1 MRDTCAAN
9 SVSYDMQCSGEG
21 QARMGS
27 EQWARAARGYALAST
42 RTVVLVAGGLGLVL
56 AATSIAATGPW
67 QGGQRVAQR
76 RLAQALHA
84 AQTARSAPLPAPKP
98 RVMAL
103 PAPSWQPAQDVLR
116 PAVGSTDTAA
126 PLPVP
131 GELAATLGPGL
142 TASALGRA
150 TASVVDVAT
159 GRTLY
164 ASGAGSPQT
173 PASTNKLAT
182 ATAALSLLGPDHR
195 FSTRVVTAGPGRIV
209 LVGGGDPT
217 LTAAATSGSDPQA
230 SLATL
235 ATRTA
240 AALKAAGTGSVRL
253 GYDISLF
260 TGSPL
265 HPIGVNDN
273 IALVQALTVDEGRI
287 DPNSTEDAPRYAD
300 PAATAAADFAAMLR
314 ARGITV
320 QGAPE
325 LTTAPAKATATAKA
339 AAPATASAL
348 AEVRSQPLSEI
359 VERMLTN
366 SDNDIAEAL
375 GHQVAIA
382 AGQPATFAGGA
393 AAVLGTLRGLGV
405 RLDGTRLYDSS
416 GLDNQDAIPADVLT
430 QLLALDA
437 SPAHPELR
445 SIVTGLPV
453 AGFTGTLDPSVE
465 GFDSSSG
472 LGLVRAKTGTLS
484 TVNTLAG
491 LVVDRDGRLL
501 AFAFMSSGTSDP
513 DSARAGLDLLA
524 GRVAACGCR

>member
-1 MRDTCAAN
+1 
-9 SVSYDMQCSGEG
+9 
-21 QARMGS
+21 MGS
-27 EQWARAARGYALAST
+27 RWWVRAARGYALAST
-42 RTVVLVAGGLGLVL
+42 RTVVLTASGVGLVL

-76 RLAQALHA
+76 RLG
-84 AQTARSAPLPAPKP
+84 QTVRTTENAPKP
-98 RVMAL
+98 QVMAL
-103 PAPSWQPAQDVLR
+103 PAPNWQPAQDVLT
-116 PAVGSTDTAA
+116 PAVGATDSAA
-126 PLPVP
+126 PLPAP
-131 GELAATLGPGL
+131 SALAA
-142 TASALGRA
+142 ALGADLSVPALGQA

-159 GRTLY
+159 GRSLF
-164 ASGAGSPQT
+164 ASGAATPLT
-173 PASTNKLAT
+173 PASTNKIAT
-182 ATAALSLLGPDHR
+182 ATAALTLLGPAHR
-195 FSTRVVTAGPGRIV
+195 FTTRVVTAAPGRIV

-217 LTAAATSGSDPQA
+217 LTAAATGGSDPQA

-240 AALKAAGTGSVRL
+240 AALKASGVRSVRL

>member
-1 MRDTCAAN
+1 
-9 SVSYDMQCSGEG
+9 
-21 QARMGS
+21 MGS
-27 EQWARAARGYALAST
+27 QWWVRAARGYALAST
-42 RTVVLVAGGLGLVL
+42 RTVVLAAGGLGLAL
-56 AATSIAATGPW
+56 AATSVAVTGPW

-76 RLAQALHA
+76 RLAQALAAAHA
-84 AQTARSAPLPAPKP
+84 PRPAPGP
-98 RVMAL
+98 RVLAL
-103 PAPSWQPAQDVLR
+103 PAPSWQPAQDVLQ
-116 PAVGSTDTAA
+116 PAVGATDAAA

-131 GELAATLGPGL
+131 RDLAAALGPELAAP
-142 TASALGRA
+142 ALGRA

-159 GRTLY
+159 GLTLY
-164 ASGAGSPQT
+164 DSGAGTPQT

-182 ATAALSLLGPDHR
+182 ATAALTLLGPEHR

-217 LTAAATSGSDPQA
+217 LTAAVTGGGDPQA

-240 AALKAAGTGSVRL
+240 AALRAAGTGSVRL

-265 HPIGVNDN
+265 HPIGINDN

-287 DPNSTEDAPRYAD
+287 DPDSTEDAPRYAD
-300 PAATAAADFAAMLR
+300 PAATAAADFAGMLR
-314 ARGITV
+314 ARGISV
-320 QGAPE
+320 QGAPA
-325 LTTAPAKATATAKA
+325 LSTAPA
-339 AAPATASAL
+339 AAPGAAPL

-366 SDNDIAEAL
+366 SDNDIAETL
-375 GHQVAIA
+375 GHQVAVA

-393 AAVLGTLRGLGV
+393 AAVLATLRDLGV

-416 GLDNQDAIPADVLT
+416 GLDSQDAVPADVLT

-437 SPAHPELR
+437 SPAHPQLR
-445 SIVTGLPV
+445 PVVTGLPV
-453 AGFTGTLDPSVE
+453 AGFTGTLDPAFE
-465 GFDSSSG
+465 GFDSSAG
-472 LGLVRAKTGTLS
+472 LGLVRAKTGSLS

-491 LVVDRDGRLL
+491 LVVDHDGRLL
-501 AFAFMSSGTSDP
+501 AFAFMSNGSGDAA
-513 DSARAGLDLLA
+513 SARAALDLLA

>member
-1 MRDTCAAN
+1 
-9 SVSYDMQCSGEG
+9 
-21 QARMGS
+21 MGS
-27 EQWARAARGYALAST
+27 RWWVRAARGYALAST
-42 RTVVLVAGGLGLVL
+42 RTVVLAAGGIGLVL

-67 QGGQRVAQR
+67 QDGQRVAQR
-76 RLAQALHA
+76 RLG
-84 AQTARSAPLPAPKP
+84 QTARTTGKPPKP
-98 RVMAL
+98 RLMAV

-116 PAVGSTDTAA
+116 PAVGATGAAA

-131 GELAATLGPGL
+131 SALAAELGPDL
-142 TASALGRA
+142 AVPALGRA

-159 GRTLY
+159 GRGLY
-164 ASGAGSPQT
+164 ASAAATPLT
-173 PASTNKLAT
+173 PASTNKIAT
-182 ATAALSLLGPDHR
+182 ATAALTLLGPAHR
-195 FSTRVVTAGPGRIV
+195 FSTRVVTAAPGRIV

-217 LTAAATSGSDPQA
+217 LTAAPTGGGDPQA

-240 AALKAAGTGSVRL
+240 AALRAAGVRSVRL
-253 GYDISLF
+253 GYDTSLF

-287 DPNSTEDAPRYAD
+287 DPASTEDAPRYAD
-300 PAATAAADFAAMLR
+300 PAATAAADFAALLG
-314 ARGITV
+314 ARGISV
-320 QGAPE
+320 QGAPAQ
-325 LTTAPAKATATAKA
+325 TTAPAAAT
-339 AAPATASAL
+339 PL
-348 AEVRSQPLSEI
+348 AQVRSQPLSEI

-375 GHQVAIA
+375 GHQIAVA
-382 AGQPATFAGGA
+382 AGRPATFTGGA
-393 AAVLGTLRGLGV
+393 TAVLDTLRGLGI

-416 GLDNQDAIPADVLT
+416 GLDSQDALPADVLT

-445 SIVTGLPV
+445 PIVLGLPV
-453 AGFTGTLDPSVE
+453 AGFTGTLDPDVE
-465 GFDSSSG
+465 GFTSSVG
-472 LGLVRAKTGTLS
+472 LGVVRAKTGSLS

-501 AFAFMSSGTSDP
+501 AFAFMSNGGGDP
-513 DSARAGLDLLA
+513 VAARSALDVLA